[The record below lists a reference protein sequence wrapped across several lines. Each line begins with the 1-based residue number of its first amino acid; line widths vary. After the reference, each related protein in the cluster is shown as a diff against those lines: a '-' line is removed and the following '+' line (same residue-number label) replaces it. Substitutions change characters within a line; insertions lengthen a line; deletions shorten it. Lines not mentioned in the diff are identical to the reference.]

1 MKIDEN
7 AILAQ
12 LDCNTALDMYN
23 PVNSWCPYFYEMFG

>member
-23 PVNSWCPYFYEMFG
+23 PVNSCAHSFMR